1 MVGSP
6 CIAGCTKPGRSK
18 AAGAAAAAEQHGH
31 RRLMGSLKQLKGLQ
45 RRSMSGLLQWEETE
59 LSLLHGSRWS
69 HVAQQ
74 GALTIQRLM
83 HGGQSL

>member
-1 MVGSP
+1 
-6 CIAGCTKPGRSK
+6 
-18 AAGAAAAAEQHGH
+18 
-31 RRLMGSLKQLKGLQ
+31 MGSLKQLKGLQ